1 MAVYSYG
8 AQRTINE
15 NDPTKG
21 INTYEFYDRN
31 LLENAREE
39 FIISNFTSKKSMP
52 KYEGDGVVFSYYE
65 HLDTFETPLTEGQT
79 PTSSVLEKVN
89 VRGKMNQYGSFVPYT
104 DIVNIHGEDGARFI
118 SDVTQNLGG
127 AAGQTQEK
135 IIIDTIIGEA
145 TQIVF
150 DTDLATTF
158 KTAELSLRNSLAAKF
173 KTMITGSVNYGTTPV
188 RPAYVGIVSPDGA
201 AALESTPGYK
211 GVEEYGYSDGLLPNE
226 VGSYRGIRF
235 CETTLMPNDTTGGT
249 PGKLQAIILA
259 EEAVAEVG
267 IRGMKKIQTIIKELG
282 SAKADDYLNQN
293 GSVGCKFHLAA
304 VTLRPDWCAVVAME
318 A

>member
-1 MAVYSYG
+1 MATYSYSG
-8 AQRTINE
+8 QRTINE

-39 FIISNFTSKKSMP
+39 FIVSNFTSKKSLP

-65 HLDTFETPLTEGQT
+65 HIDTFETPLTEGQT
-79 PTSSVLEKVN
+79 PAGSTLEKVN
-89 VRGKMNQYGSFVPYT
+89 VRGKVSQYGSFVPYT

-150 DTDLATTF
+150 DTDLETTF
-158 KTAELSLRNSLAAKF
+158 KAAELSLRNALAMKF
-173 KTMITGSVNYGTTPV
+173 KTMITGSVNYGTTPI
-188 RPAYVGIVSPDGA
+188 RPAYVGIVNPDGA
-201 AALESTPGYK
+201 ALLETMAGYK
-211 GVEEYGYSDGLLPNE
+211 GVEEYGYTDGLLPNE
-226 VGSYRGIRF
+226 VGAYRGIRF
-235 CETTLMPNDTTGGT
+235 CETTLMPNNSVD
-249 PGKLQAIILA
+249 GKLQAIVLG

-267 IRGMKKIQTIIKELG
+267 IRGMKRIETIIKELG

-304 VTLRPDWCAVVAME
+304 VTLRPDWCATVAME

>member
-1 MAVYSYG
+1 MATYSYES
-8 AQRTINE
+8 QRAINE
-15 NDPTKG
+15 NDKTKG
-21 INTYEFYDRN
+21 INKYEWYDRN
-31 LLENAREE
+31 LLENAREN
-39 FIISNFTSKKSMP
+39 FIVSNFTSKKSLP
-52 KYEGDGVVFSYYE
+52 KYEGDGVIFSYYE
-65 HLDTFETPLTEGQT
+65 HIDTFETPLTEGQT
-79 PTSSVLEKVN
+79 PAGSTLEKVN
-89 VRGKMNQYGSFVPYT
+89 VRGKVSQYGSFVPYT

-135 IIIDTIIGEA
+135 IIIDTVIGEA

-150 DTDLATTF
+150 DTDLETTF
-158 KTAELSLRNSLAAKF
+158 KTAELALRNALAMKF
-173 KTMITGSVNYGTTPV
+173 KSMITGSVNYGTTPV

-201 AALESTPGYK
+201 VMLEGMAGYK

-235 CETTLMPNDTTGGT
+235 CETTLMPVDVN
-249 PGKLQAIILA
+249 GKQQALVLG
-259 EEAVAEVG
+259 EEAIAEVG

-282 SAKADDYLNQN
+282 TAKADDYLNQN
-293 GSVGCKFHLAA
+293 GSVGCKFHLSA
-304 VTLRPDWCAVVAME
+304 VTLRPDWCATVAME